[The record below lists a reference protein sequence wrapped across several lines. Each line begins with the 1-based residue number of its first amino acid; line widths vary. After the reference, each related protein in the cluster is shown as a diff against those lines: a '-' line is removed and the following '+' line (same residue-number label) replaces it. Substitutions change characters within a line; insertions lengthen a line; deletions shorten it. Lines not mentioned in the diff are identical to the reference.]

1 MLFTFLFTMACTLV
15 LAAVMIA
22 IRYRIEALSD
32 AQPQAQF
39 VLRARTASDL
49 MSYLVVA
56 YAFATVVLGGYL
68 VWSLIRLRD
77 LSR

>member
-1 MLFTFLFTMACTLV
+1 MT
-15 LAAVMIA
+15 
-22 IRYRIEALSD
+22 
-32 AQPQAQF
+32 
-39 VLRARTASDL
+39 
-49 MSYLVVA
+49 YLVIA